1 MAFFLIKKKFTM
13 FKWLEKNLPKIVMAP
28 AVGLIGWFVY
38 GFVLWTLYISF
49 TNSKILP
56 KYELWGFGQ
65 YEKLWASRKWLIS
78 VDNLLVFTALF
89 LIFCIVIGII
99 LAIFLDQK
107 IRAEGV
113 LRTIYLYPMALSF
126 IVTGTAWKWIL
137 NPTLGIQKMFIDWGF
152 ENFTF
157 DWLVNR
163 EMAIYTIV
171 IAGVWQSAGFVM
183 ALFLIFC
190 IVIGIILAIFLDQKI
205 RAEGVLR
212 TIYLY
217 PMALSFIVTGTAW
230 KWILNPTLGI
240 QKMFIDWGFENFTF
254 DWLVNREMAIY
265 TIVIAGVWQSAG
277 FVMALFLAGLRSVED
292 EIVKAAK
299 IDGAGL
305 FTVYWKILLPMMRP
319 VFFTSFVILVHIS
332 IKSYDLIVALTQGG
346 PGISTTMPALFMTQ
360 AAFHKSQVGLS
371 AASAMMMFMAVAAVI
386 IPYLYSELRR
396 ENAR

>member
-1 MAFFLIKKKFTM
+1 
-13 FKWLEKNLPKIVMAP
+13 
-28 AVGLIGWFVY
+28 
-38 GFVLWTLYISF
+38 
-49 TNSKILP
+49 
-56 KYELWGFGQ
+56 
-65 YEKLWASRKWLIS
+65 
-78 VDNLLVFTALF
+78 
-89 LIFCIVIGII
+89 
-99 LAIFLDQK
+99 
-107 IRAEGV
+107 
-113 LRTIYLYPMALSF
+113 
-126 IVTGTAWKWIL
+126 
-137 NPTLGIQKMFIDWGF
+137 
-152 ENFTF
+152 
-157 DWLVNR
+157 
-163 EMAIYTIV
+163 
-171 IAGVWQSAGFVM
+171 
-183 ALFLIFC
+183 
-190 IVIGIILAIFLDQKI
+190 
-205 RAEGVLR
+205 
-212 TIYLY
+212 
-217 PMALSFIVTGTAW
+217 MALSFIVTGTAW

-305 FTVYWKILLPMMRP
+305 FTVYWRILLPMMRP